1 MTSRRLQP
9 SVSTVCELQA
19 EIKGTKRTRLPG
31 LLCMVISRIS
41 RLRRPVLH
49 VAMEH
54 ANKKTWER
62 LLGQFVGRA
71 EGLTSRAGGRLGAE
85 VGYTCIVHIS

>member
-1 MTSRRLQP
+1 M
-9 SVSTVCELQA
+9 
-19 EIKGTKRTRLPG
+19 
-31 LLCMVISRIS
+31 
-41 RLRRPVLH
+41 LH

-85 VGYTCIVHIS
+85 VGYTYIHTSSGGIRNIELELASESEDKKIYSSHRRGTGFGGQEHT